1 MVLVCDPNNT
11 TPAHEYDRDIVQDF
25 AELIFDMRV
34 DLAVQRGNVTGVA
47 SGVTEED
54 MAEVVQVITR
64 LERNE
69 MKEEAEWREK
79 RKKPE
84 KEATGKDQPQQR
96 DEL

>member
-1 MVLVCDPNNT
+1 
-11 TPAHEYDRDIVQDF
+11 
-25 AELIFDMRV
+25 MRV

-79 RKKPE
+79 RKQQPL
-84 KEATGKDQPQQR
+84 KEAAGKDQPQLR

>member
-1 MVLVCDPNNT
+1 
-11 TPAHEYDRDIVQDF
+11 
-25 AELIFDMRV
+25 MRV
-34 DLAVQRGNVTGVA
+34 DLAVERGNVTGVA

-79 RKKPE
+79 RKQPE
-84 KEATGKDQPQQR
+84 KEAAGKDKLQQR

>member
-1 MVLVCDPNNT
+1 MLM
-11 TPAHEYDRDIVQDF
+11 ILQDF

-47 SGVTEED
+47 SAVTEDD

-79 RKKPE
+79 RKKPL
-84 KEATGKDQPQQR
+84 KGATGKDQPQLR

>member
-1 MVLVCDPNNT
+1 
-11 TPAHEYDRDIVQDF
+11 
-25 AELIFDMRV
+25 MRV

-79 RKKPE
+79 RKKQPL
-84 KEATGKDQPQQR
+84 KEAASKDEPQLR

>member
-1 MVLVCDPNNT
+1 
-11 TPAHEYDRDIVQDF
+11 
-25 AELIFDMRV
+25 MRV

-79 RKKPE
+79 RKQQSP

>member
-1 MVLVCDPNNT
+1 
-11 TPAHEYDRDIVQDF
+11 
-25 AELIFDMRV
+25 MRV

-79 RKKPE
+79 RKQQPL
-84 KEATGKDQPQQR
+84 KEAASKDEPQQR